1 MNIVDELL
9 ALVHELE
16 AQHVPYAVCG
26 GLAVA
31 LHGHPRFTHDID
43 LLAPKEALD
52 AIRRAAH
59 RCGFVLE
66 SGSITFGAGTERERE
81 LHRFT
86 KAQSTEALTLDIL
99 IVAPAYDRAWRER
112 ATVAWRGQ
120 RLWAV
125 SREGLIDMKRLSGRA
140 RDLADIEA
148 LEGRA
153 EERADG

>member
-1 MNIVDELL
+1 MNILDELSAL
-9 ALVHELE
+9 AGELD
-16 AQHVPYAVCG
+16 AQGAQYAVCG

-31 LHGHPRFTHDID
+31 LHGCPRFTHDID
-43 LLAPKEALD
+43 LLAPKDALD
-52 AIRRAAH
+52 AVRRAAH
-59 RCGFVLE
+59 SRVFTLE
-66 SGSITFGAGTERERE
+66 SGSITFGSGTAQERE

-86 KAQSTEALTLDIL
+86 EAEGSDALKLDLL
-99 IVAPAYDRAWRER
+99 IVGTAYDQAWKGRS
-112 ATVAWRGQ
+112 TVEWRGR

-125 SREGLIDMKRLSGRA
+125 SRRGLIDMKRLSGRA